1 MLHITIIVP
10 GSLPVTLYGGTQRVA
25 WDLGRALSRMGHRV
39 CFLADRV
46 DGTCSFAEV
55 RRLDPTLSL
64 AAQLP
69 EGTELVH
76 FQDHV
81 VDGEKLRV
89 PYVVTINGNT
99 PSYPLDANSIFV
111 SHNHAQRHGSESY
124 VYNGL
129 DWNELPPIDLM
140 QPRRSYHFLGKA
152 AWSVKNVRG
161 AINVVCRLP
170 DGRLT
175 VLGGYRLNLKMGFR
189 LTLSP
194 RVRFYGMVDDAT
206 KYAVMQQSQGLIFP
220 VTWHE
225 PFGLAVI
232 ESLYAGCPVFATP
245 YGDLPELVDD
255 ASLGFLTASASEMVD
270 HLSNAPVY
278 DPRHCHEYA
287 RETFSAEVMAK
298 AYLTKY
304 EQVLGGQVLN
314 PSFGPT
320 QSQYRDLP
328 WRS

>member
-1 MLHITIIVP
+1 
-10 GSLPVTLYGGTQRVA
+10 
-25 WDLGRALSRMGHRV
+25 
-39 CFLADRV
+39 
-46 DGTCSFAEV
+46 
-55 RRLDPTLSL
+55 
-64 AAQLP
+64 
-69 EGTELVH
+69 
-76 FQDHV
+76 
-81 VDGEKLRV
+81 
-89 PYVVTINGNT
+89 
-99 PSYPLDANSIFV
+99 
-111 SHNHAQRHGSESY
+111 
-124 VYNGL
+124 
-129 DWNELPPIDLM
+129 
-140 QPRRSYHFLGKA
+140 
-152 AWSVKNVRG
+152 VKNVRG
-161 AINVVCRLP
+161 AINVACRLP

-232 ESLYAGCPVFATP
+232 ESLYAGCPIFATP
-245 YGDLPELVDD
+245 YGDLPELVAD